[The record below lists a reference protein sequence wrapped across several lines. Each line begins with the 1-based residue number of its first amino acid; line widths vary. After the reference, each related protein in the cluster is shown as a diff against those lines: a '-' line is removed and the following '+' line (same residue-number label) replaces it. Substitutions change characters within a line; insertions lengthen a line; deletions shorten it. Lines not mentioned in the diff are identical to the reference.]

1 MNSGPLER
9 QYIEIISFCGD
20 FLNLVQAHSSIIFHR
35 KIQLEREQFPK
46 EPLGNRRT
54 NVSSPFAST

>member
-9 QYIEIISFCGD
+9 QYIKIISFCSD

-46 EPLGNRRT
+46 EPLGN
-54 NVSSPFAST
+54 